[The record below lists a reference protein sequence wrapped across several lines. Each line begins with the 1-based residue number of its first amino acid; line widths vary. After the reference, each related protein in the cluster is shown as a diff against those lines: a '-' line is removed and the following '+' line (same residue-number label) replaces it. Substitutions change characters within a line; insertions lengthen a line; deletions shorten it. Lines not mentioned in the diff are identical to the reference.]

1 MTNPITSAES
11 LQAVNDTLKF
21 EAGASND
28 AGTLTGTETI
38 AISRGTGLLQT
49 TSSALATLTLSSI
62 APQRQSVPVTA
73 NGQAAYPT
81 LGYSVGVVNVFV
93 AGIRLNPSQ
102 YTALDGINITITD
115 PLVLAKLVPGMTVD
129 IDASISIAVS
139 GVATPAS
146 VQAMD
151 PANNPAIGTLTG
163 AELVLTRQGS
173 GLFQTTFT
181 KLAAYINGLINPTN
195 LNNAAALTGTELVP
209 LSQSGGLVRSTLTS
223 LVNFVLQQLPASNN
237 GTLLTDTGAANVYSA
252 TNPVPL
258 ITSTWITGV
267 QQEILVAHTNTGA
280 STYAPDGLTPIPILG
295 NGFKALTG
303 GEMLAGGIA
312 QMIRLT
318 ATGIN
323 SGNPFALLLNCTGAP
338 QQVAPGVTT
347 AQTPTLGQVQTG
359 STNVGVDTGTANTYV
374 VAFSPAL
381 TAPVPWAPFWFEVN
395 TTNTGASTLNAAG
408 SVQPL
413 VGAAHLALQGGE
425 LVAKGNALVYWNP
438 TLASGAG
445 SYVLLLC
452 SGAPEQVA
460 PATQPSHGVQLSQL
474 GQGQCRLSVAS
485 TTSLLLSPYN
495 GNNVVVNGLP
505 EQIPAG
511 GLTLSNSGLQAP
523 VVGSSYSITSN
534 VCTYTTSTAHGLVV
548 GARACIQKSF
558 SGVLNG
564 NWIVLSVPTA
574 TTFTF
579 AVTTAN
585 VTSQAES
592 GASVQP
598 IYYVYLGTV
607 SSVLTLLA
615 DQIGY
620 AIQTNGIATKSTD
633 TTKSL
638 VGMFMTNSS
647 NQFVSG
653 LGTQFVLNWFNRRNL
668 DGFVGV
674 TPGTTFTNTASAEIS
689 TTTRCPFLCWADDIP
704 RITVNGTVTCNTA
717 AAGEGFQ
724 LMIDANITGNAY
736 SAGVSLTFPTANSGA
751 ILTCAGAYLGGNEGY
766 HTSVLV
772 GYVTAGTGTLA
783 NCRTDITI
791 FG

>member
-21 EAGASND
+21 EAGASNN

-280 STYAPDGLTPIPILG
+280 STYAPDGLT
-295 NGFKALTG
+295 
-303 GEMLAGGIA
+303 
-312 QMIRLT
+312 
-318 ATGIN
+318 
-323 SGNPFALLLNCTGAP
+323 
-338 QQVAPGVTT
+338 
-347 AQTPTLGQVQTG
+347 
-359 STNVGVDTGTANTYV
+359 
-374 VAFSPAL
+374 
-381 TAPVPWAPFWFEVN
+381 
-395 TTNTGASTLNAAG
+395 
-408 SVQPL
+408 
-413 VGAAHLALQGGE
+413 
-425 LVAKGNALVYWNP
+425 
-438 TLASGAG
+438 
-445 SYVLLLC
+445 
-452 SGAPEQVA
+452 
-460 PATQPSHGVQLSQL
+460 
-474 GQGQCRLSVAS
+474 
-485 TTSLLLSPYN
+485 
-495 GNNVVVNGLP
+495 
-505 EQIPAG
+505 
-511 GLTLSNSGLQAP
+511 
-523 VVGSSYSITSN
+523 
-534 VCTYTTSTAHGLVV
+534 
-548 GARACIQKSF
+548 
-558 SGVLNG
+558 
-564 NWIVLSVPTA
+564 
-574 TTFTF
+574 
-579 AVTTAN
+579 
-585 VTSQAES
+585 
-592 GASVQP
+592 
-598 IYYVYLGTV
+598 
-607 SSVLTLLA
+607 
-615 DQIGY
+615 
-620 AIQTNGIATKSTD
+620 
-633 TTKSL
+633 
-638 VGMFMTNSS
+638 
-647 NQFVSG
+647 
-653 LGTQFVLNWFNRRNL
+653 RRNAGRW
-668 DGFVGV
+668 D
-674 TPGTTFTNTASAEIS
+674 
-689 TTTRCPFLCWADDIP
+689 CADDP
-704 RITVNGTVTCNTA
+704 ADC
-717 AAGEGFQ
+717 
-724 LMIDANITGNAY
+724 Y
-736 SAGVSLTFPTANSGA
+736 
-751 ILTCAGAYLGGNEGY
+751 GY
-766 HTSVLV
+766 Q
-772 GYVTAGTGTLA
+772 
-783 NCRTDITI
+783 
-791 FG
+791 